1 MLIAAAVAIGGI
13 SWRVATVQSSGG
25 ALAVTA
31 AESEIL
37 ALEQLAEL
45 SAAAAVEVAD
55 DVDIVQ
61 RYGFD
66 NSSTFAGAFGSGA
79 VIYAG
84 FTSDWDSH
92 LLRLRTVVSKT
103 TVRVFVAKHTQEEL
117 IEAVQTIS
125 ADRSSLRA
133 EGILI
138 RSIGVD
144 PKRNRLRIT
153 FGEVP
158 RPEWLDTLTRRYGD
172 DLLWFDEL
180 PKTFFVT

>member
-1 MLIAAAVAIGGI
+1 M
-13 SWRVATVQSSGG
+13 
-25 ALAVTA
+25 TA

-37 ALEQLAEL
+37 ALEQIAEL
-45 SAAAAVEVAD
+45 SAPAAVEVAD

-92 LLRLRTVVSKT
+92 LLRLKT
-103 TVRVFVAKHTQEEL
+103 LVPKTAVRVFVAKHTEEEL
-117 IEAVQTIS
+117 IGAVQTVS

-158 RPEWLDTLTRRYGD
+158 RPERLDALTRRYGP
-172 DLLWFDEL
+172 DLLTFDEV
-180 PKTFFVT
+180 PRTFFVA